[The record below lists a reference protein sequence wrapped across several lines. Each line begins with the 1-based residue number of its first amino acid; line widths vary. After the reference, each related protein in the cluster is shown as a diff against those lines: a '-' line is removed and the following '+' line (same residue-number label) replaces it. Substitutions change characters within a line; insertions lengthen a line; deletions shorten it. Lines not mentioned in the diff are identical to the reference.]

1 MQVVKICKQ
10 RRVRSLG
17 SRAQLASLYLLNSYL
32 LADILTSDL
41 LYAGGEDL

>member
-1 MQVVKICKQ
+1 MQVVKICEQ

-17 SRAQLASLYLLNSYL
+17 SRAQLASLYLV
-32 LADILTSDL
+32 ADTLTSDL